1 MVDNVT
7 LTGSAHLLFLLL
19 KFSLHSHIGESP
31 SIIVLLLSSKA
42 HLCSIIIAKWIMNGQ
57 D

>member
-1 MVDNVT
+1 MVDNAT
-7 LTGSAHLLFLLL
+7 LIQSAHLLFLLL

-31 SIIVLLLSSKA
+31 SVIVLLLSSKA
-42 HLCSIIIAKWIMNGQ
+42 HLCSIIIAEWIMKLQ